1 MNPETT
7 HQPESL
13 AVNVTV
19 AAVVPCYR
27 EKSQVLGV
35 LTKFDDTVQHILV
48 VDDACPDG
56 TGLYVTENVSDPRI
70 EVLVHD
76 QNQGVGGAT
85 LTGYY
90 RALELG
96 ADVIVKIDGDGQMD
110 PGMISSLI
118 RPILSGKA
126 DYAKGNRF
134 YRLDGISA
142 MPLAR
147 LIGNLGLSFASKL
160 SSGYWKIFDPTNGFT
175 AIHTKVA
182 RNLPLNRIDK
192 SYFFESDM
200 LYHLSNCRAVVA
212 DVPMDAVYG
221 EETSSLKISS
231 LILPFL
237 YKHSRNFL
245 SRIFFSYGL
254 RDFSVATLELLIGIL
269 LTGFGFIFG
278 AIKWYE
284 SASTGIPAAT
294 GVIILAALPFLI
306 GSYLL
311 INFLNFDVQNQ
322 PDKAIHPDL

>member
-1 MNPETT
+1 
-7 HQPESL
+7 
-13 AVNVTV
+13 
-19 AAVVPCYR
+19 
-27 EKSQVLGV
+27 
-35 LTKFDDTVQHILV
+35 
-48 VDDACPDG
+48 
-56 TGLYVTENVSDPRI
+56 
-70 EVLVHD
+70 
-76 QNQGVGGAT
+76 
-85 LTGYY
+85 
-90 RALELG
+90 
-96 ADVIVKIDGDGQMD
+96 
-110 PGMISSLI
+110 
-118 RPILSGKA
+118 
-126 DYAKGNRF
+126 
-134 YRLDGISA
+134 

-200 LYHLSNCRAVVA
+200 LYHLSNCRAVLA

-254 RDFSVATLELLIGIL
+254 RDFSVATLELLLGIL

-278 AIKWYE
+278 VIKWYE

-311 INFLNFDVQNQ
+311 INFVNFDVQNQ
-322 PDKAIHPDL
+322 PDNAIHPDL